1 MEKYGFSAGKKE
13 ENCGLK
19 ISEDNQNDKFE
30 QKSIKDYKEEVL
42 EIKKVVQEYEN
53 KYSKKIP
60 IVLAGGITTR
70 DDVKNAFDLG
80 MDGVQ
85 VGSLFVTTEE

>member
-1 MEKYGFSAGKKE
+1 MVILDLKDELEKYGFGACKN

-30 QKSIKDYKEEVL
+30 RKCIKDYSEEVL

-53 KYSKKIP
+53 KYSKNPHCFGRWNYNK
-60 IVLAGGITTR
+60 R
-70 DDVKNAFDLG
+70 
-80 MDGVQ
+80 
-85 VGSLFVTTEE
+85 